1 MDAIRRGLTVIGC
14 IILLSACQEDGP
26 KSSEINEP
34 VPNLLSAAQTDCER
48 SGGRWAL
55 TPGKAGY
62 ACFRNLSDAGKL
74 CSAETDCQGLCLAR
88 SRTCSPIEPFFGCHE
103 VLSSSGVQQ
112 TLCIE

>member
-14 IILLSACQEDGP
+14 VFLLAACQEDGP
-26 KSSEINEP
+26 SPSVSSES
-34 VPNLLSAAQTDCER
+34 VPNLLSDAQQDCVR

-55 TPGKAGY
+55 APSKSGY

-74 CSAETDCQGLCLAR
+74 CSVEGDCQGLCLAR

-103 VLSSSGVQQ
+103 VLSNSGVRQ